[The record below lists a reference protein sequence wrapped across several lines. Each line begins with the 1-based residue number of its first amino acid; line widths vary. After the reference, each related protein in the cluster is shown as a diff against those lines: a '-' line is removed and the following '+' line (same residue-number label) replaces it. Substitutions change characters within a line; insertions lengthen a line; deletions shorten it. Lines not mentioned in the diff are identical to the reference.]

1 MRNLIIVA
9 FEFAIGLV
17 IGCSDFQRPSYREE
31 AKNPVHLFLNGKRDE
46 ALEIAK
52 NMQNAALFPDP
63 QIIYKKAGHEEFSKG
78 LIARHLQ
85 DDEQLAA
92 DYFKSAASLYLSN
105 GKNREASLCLG
116 EEAYSLMLVCKF
128 KESQIIL
135 NKSLKLIPKVDLDEM
150 PDFVKKIM
158 EYDEMRKAQ
167 IQMVKSDKDIIKI
180 MNTHENN
187 LSTPPNLQFEFLNYF
202 GKFWLSMMDYE
213 SAYFYFRTAKFVAY
227 TQPVADKDKL
237 SEVAKNLERVKSNLK
252 K

>member
-135 NKSLKLIPKVDLDEM
+135 NKSIKVIP
-150 PDFVKKIM
+150 KIM

-213 SAYFYFRTAKFVAY
+213 SAYFYFRTAKFVAD

-237 SEVAKNLERVKSNLK
+237 SEVAKNLERVNSNLK